1 MLKCY
6 RKLETSVNNLR
17 RLINKRK
24 LQKSGSNNQA
34 VLRESKRL
42 SRYCLECIF
51 FQLDKNVKLHALGT
65 NKKLEEKETVN

>member
-1 MLKCY
+1 M
-6 RKLETSVNNLR
+6 NNLR

-24 LQKSGSNNQA
+24 LQKSGSNYQA
-34 VLRESKRL
+34 ILRENKRL
-42 SRYCLECIF
+42 SRSALPVYEKDKCIF